1 MANWVL
7 DPEGQ
12 FIEVGQSLL
21 GVLLG
26 SLVFFLAPRV
36 FLALRWT
43 MQEKVLGEALDLLG
57 L

>member
-26 SLVFFLAPRV
+26 SLVFFLAPGYS
-36 FLALRWT
+36 WH
-43 MQEKVLGEALDLLG
+43 
-57 L
+57 